1 MRIHA
6 GAPRNPSEDKMI
18 SAGAAQNARYEMSLE
33 STVKVEGKRKPIT
46 QDALETALAEAVR
59 ALDTKCKGL
68 VGIIVERVNPVSPGK
83 TNWSVKG
90 VRYGKAERDCC
101 DVALSIC
108 VEEMQG
114 EFEVSG

>member
-1 MRIHA
+1 MLVHLE
-6 GAPRNPSEDKMI
+6 NPSEDKMI
-18 SAGAAQNARYEMSLE
+18 SAGAAQNARCEMSLE
-33 STVKVEGKRKPIT
+33 STEKVEGKRKPIT

-59 ALDTKCKGL
+59 ALDPKCKGL
-68 VGIIVERVNPVSPGK
+68 VGIIVERVSPVSSGN

-90 VRYGKAERDCC
+90 VRYGKVERDCC

-114 EFEVSG
+114 KFEVSG